1 MSLRSSNNEIATN
14 SPSKIRGGKGALKTG
29 KQEKTIQVFN
39 CPETKAHRR
48 ELRSNATPAERAL
61 WNWLKGKQIRG
72 LQFRRQFSVGQ
83 YILDFY
89 CHTLKLAIELDG
101 DYHYHMLKPEQD
113 WKRDQELLLNHDIRT
128 LRFENRIVFE
138 HPRVI
143 IDAILQEVD
152 ASTNHAH
159 GVNAP
164 QPPLILEGEL
174 TQLKNN

>member
-29 KQEKTIQVFN
+29 NQEKTIQVFN

-72 LQFRRQFSVGQ
+72 LQFRRQFSVG

-89 CHTLKLAIELDG
+89 CPTLKLAIELDG

-164 QPPLILEGEL
+164 QPPLLLEGEL